1 MSRISID
8 EAIDEYLY
16 WLYSFLVNIV
26 NILTENIQTIQQSSD
41 TLLTRVE

>member
-26 NILTENIQTIQQSSD
+26 NILAENIQNIKPISD
-41 TLLTRVE
+41 TLLTQVK